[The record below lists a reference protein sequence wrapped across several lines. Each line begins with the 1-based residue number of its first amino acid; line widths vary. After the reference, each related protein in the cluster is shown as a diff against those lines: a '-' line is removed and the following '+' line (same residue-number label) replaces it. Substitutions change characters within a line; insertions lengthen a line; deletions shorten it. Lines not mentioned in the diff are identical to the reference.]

1 MDEHGA
7 PLKQTIYENTY
18 RLEPE
23 EVRAPQPRSAA
34 MRAAAC

>member
-1 MDEHGA
+1 MALMDEYGA

-23 EVRAPQPRSAA
+23 EARTLKLVS
-34 MRAAAC
+34 